1 MSRNQTE
8 KLENYL
14 ITVGPRKK
22 YESFHSDE
30 KNIVGSVKV
39 VFKSFFFFASFFH
52 LYIIFETFSLEDFS
66 QLTWLNPMYISTY
79 TNACISFMIE
89 YS

>member
-1 MSRNQTE
+1 MSRNQKE

-30 KNIVGSVKV
+30 KNIVGSVKL
-39 VFKSFFFFASFFH
+39 VF
-52 LYIIFETFSLEDFS
+52 
-66 QLTWLNPMYISTY
+66 
-79 TNACISFMIE
+79 
-89 YS
+89 